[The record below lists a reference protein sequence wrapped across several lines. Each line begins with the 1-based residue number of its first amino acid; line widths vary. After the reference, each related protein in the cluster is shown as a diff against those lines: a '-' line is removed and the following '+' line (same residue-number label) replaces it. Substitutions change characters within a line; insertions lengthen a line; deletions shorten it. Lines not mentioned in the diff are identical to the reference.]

1 MANSMK
7 SLMKTGFGLGI
18 GLIGAQIVF
27 LLIGGALF
35 IPGFIL
41 YTKEKKKGNN
51 GSSEQIL
58 GIALMGIGSLLMLGL
73 GFGVFL
79 NDLGDMF

>member
-1 MANSMK
+1 MK
-7 SLMKTGFGLGI
+7 SLMKTGFGI
-18 GLIGAQIVF
+18 GFGFIGAQLVF
-27 LLIGGALF
+27 LFIGALLF

-41 YTKEKKKGNN
+41 YTKEKKQGNN
-51 GSSEQIL
+51 GSSEEIM

-73 GFGVFL
+73 GFGIFL

>member
-1 MANSMK
+1 MK

-18 GLIGAQIVF
+18 GFIGAQFVF
-27 LLIGGALF
+27 LLIGAAFF

-41 YTKEKKKGNN
+41 YRKEEEKGNK

-73 GFGVFL
+73 GFGIFL
-79 NDLGDMF
+79 SDLEDMF